1 MKTITIDKLKIYAYD
16 TRNEMGAAAGED
28 AIEAIKKAIAFNGF
42 ANVLFAA
49 APSQNEVLETVCS
62 SDIDWSKVNA
72 FHMDEYIGLDPS
84 HSAGFRNFLKRA
96 IFDKFKFKSVN
107 LLNGNAPDI
116 EKETDRYSQLLK
128 DNPLDVCLMGIG
140 ENGHIAFN
148 DPPVADFND
157 TRLVKAVK
165 LDDKCRNQQVHDGC
179 FSSLSEVPTHAL
191 TVTVPGIMAAKHLV
205 CSVPSKTKAEAV
217 RHLVNDE
224 ITTKC
229 PCTIMRRHSSANMYV
244 DKDAASLILQRE
256 ET

>member
-1 MKTITIDKLKIYAYD
+1 MKTITIDKLKINVYD
-16 TRNEMGAAAGED
+16 TRKAMGAASGDD
-28 AIEAIKKAIAFNGF
+28 AIEAIKKAIAFKGF

-49 APSQNEVLETVCS
+49 APSQNEVLETVCR

-84 HSAGFRNFLKRA
+84 HPAGFRSFLKRA
-96 IFDKFKFKSVN
+96 IFEKFKFKSVN

-116 EKETDRYSQLLK
+116 DEEIARYSQLLK

-157 TRLVKAVK
+157 PKLVKAVK
-165 LDDKCRNQQVHDGC
+165 LDEKCRNQQVHDGC
-179 FSSLSEVPTHAL
+179 FAALADVPTHAL

-205 CSVPSKTKAEAV
+205 CTVPAKTKAEAV
-217 RHLVNDE
+217 QHLVNDE
-224 ITTKC
+224 ISTKC
-229 PCTIMRRHSSANMYV
+229 PCTIMRRHYSANMYV
-244 DKDAASLILQRE
+244 DKDAASLIL
-256 ET
+256 